1 MQKDGREVDVI
12 ALANLDP
19 QMAVL
24 AINKLFSGS
33 GEEPD
38 PRAPKVDAD
47 ISSRRIMVRGT
58 ASQVAQIRAMLRKM
72 GEFEDDESGAVAAR
86 RQRVRVLPLSGAAA
100 RTALS
105 QIEQIWPSVSGSRIR
120 IISPSGAGGIR
131 TYRPTDTLEESAPVD
146 EPSTPS
152 AATLPFDNAS
162 DSIQGLLQMFRN
174 GYTVPAPAEDPAEP
188 DAEQAPEENDRMT
201 SASQRAGLFRFAAQE
216 NGNADLPQSETD
228 AEESADDESL
238 TPEAEEPQTQRQ
250 GRRPAARP
258 NQSPGSGAPI
268 VIAPGPGGTLI
279 ASDDV
284 EALDQL
290 EELLGIVAGKST
302 TTGREYAVFYLKYS
316 KASTIAEVLAAIFG
330 GRTGGNDRGLIG
342 EMASSAL
349 GNMGGALMGDLLM
362 GGGSSGGVFT
372 SANVDIVPD
381 ARLNALIVHAKPADL
396 DTIEQLL
403 KVLDQQSGPE
413 DVEAEAEAR
422 LIPVYNA
429 PAQQIANIV
438 QQLYQDRMT
447 GPGAV
452 MSPQDMMRMLKGGPN
467 TEQSIQK
474 MSVAVDSDNNNLIVR
489 APDPLFEE
497 VSLLVERL
505 DQSMAIEPD
514 ITKLVPLKHTNT
526 AAVKNAL
533 TSILP
538 NASSSTATNS
548 REGRRG
554 RGDDDDDSPQEIAQR
569 QMRRQMEQIREFQ
582 QMQERF
588 GGGGRGGGG
597 DRGGGDRGGG
607 DRGGGFG
614 RGGFPGGG
622 FPGGGGFGGFR
633 GRGGGDFGGG
643 RGGGGDGGGGRGR
656 GGGGGRD

>member
-1 MQKDGREVDVI
+1 MGGGR
-12 ALANLDP
+12 LP
-19 QMAVL
+19 
-24 AINKLFSGS
+24 G
-33 GEEPD
+33 
-38 PRAPKVDAD
+38 
-47 ISSRRIMVRGT
+47 
-58 ASQVAQIRAMLRKM
+58 AS
-72 GEFEDDESGAVAAR
+72 
-86 RQRVRVLPLSGAAA
+86 
-100 RTALS
+100 
-105 QIEQIWPSVSGSRIR
+105 
-120 IISPSGAGGIR
+120 
-131 TYRPTDTLEESAPVD
+131 
-146 EPSTPS
+146 
-152 AATLPFDNAS
+152 
-162 DSIQGLLQMFRN
+162 
-174 GYTVPAPAEDPAEP
+174 
-188 DAEQAPEENDRMT
+188 
-201 SASQRAGLFRFAAQE
+201 
-216 NGNADLPQSETD
+216 
-228 AEESADDESL
+228 
-238 TPEAEEPQTQRQ
+238 
-250 GRRPAARP
+250 

-330 GRTGGNDRGLIG
+330 GRTRRQQRRNNRRNGQQC
-342 EMASSAL
+342 AL

-538 NASSSTATNS
+538 NASSSTANTNGEN
-548 REGRRG
+548 RGRR
-554 RGDDDDDSPQEIAQR
+554 RGDDDDDDSPQEIAQR

-588 GGGGRGGGG
+588 GGGGGRGGG

-607 DRGGGFG
+607 DGGGG
-614 RGGFPGGG
+614 WIWRGGFPGGG
-622 FPGGGGFGGFR
+622 FPGGR
-633 GRGGGDFGGG
+633 WLRWLRWSVEVGGGERRGWRRRGG
-643 RGGGGDGGGGRGR
+643 RGG
-656 GGGGGRD
+656 RD